1 VSGTG
6 AVTVTG
12 TTGAAAGTM
21 HAAAAETGTTG
32 VTVIVSTGTA
42 MTGASGPA
50 LRAAAA
56 SETTM
61 IDAMLRY
68 HPPGMAADQR

>member
-1 VSGTG
+1 
-6 AVTVTG
+6 
-12 TTGAAAGTM
+12 M

-32 VTVIVSTGTA
+32 VTVTVNTGTA

-50 LRAAAA
+50 LHAAAAA

-68 HPPGMAADQR
+68 HPQGMAADQR